1 MKREDEDYKFVPWEK
16 EESKRKPA
24 RGDGIP
30 PLTSIKS
37 RVHSKPKSEDQE
49 YLDMYIML
57 KDKER
62 LETYGKTLSKQHE
75 NVAESWKGTKKE
87 LLRRERKL
95 PEIPKGG
102 LENEEEKTNK
112 MFRKTKKTPG
122 NMKKLD
128 WNY

>member
-1 MKREDEDYKFVPWEK
+1 MKTENEDNKFVPWE
-16 EESKRKPA
+16 EEGKRKPQ
-24 RGDGIP
+24 RGDGVP

-57 KDKER
+57 REKER
-62 LETYGKTLSKQHE
+62 LEKYGKTLSKQHE
-75 NVAESWKGTKKE
+75 NVAESWKGTKRE
-87 LLRRERKL
+87 LLRREKEL
-95 PEIPKGG
+95 PKMPKGG
-102 LENEEEKTNK
+102 LENEGEKTNK
-112 MFRKTKKTPG
+112 KFRKKKKTPG